1 MTERHDGPIIGVI
14 GGSGLYHIDGLTDV
28 EWRRVESPFG
38 RTSDEFCF
46 GKLDGQ
52 PVVFLPRH
60 GRGHVLPPTAIPF
73 RANIDALKRCGVTDI
88 ISLSAVGSLREDL
101 APGDFVVDRP
111 VHRPHLRAGEELL
124 RAGLRRAC
132 VDGAAGLRP
141 HRRRGRRRRRRT
153 PASR

>member
-1 MTERHDGPIIGVI
+1 MTGRVIGII
-14 GGSGLYHIDGLTDV
+14 GGSGLYRIDGLTDV

-38 RTSDEFCF
+38 STSDEFCF

-88 ISLSAVGSLREDL
+88 ISLSAVGRPPEGFCPR
-101 APGDFVVDRP
+101 AFVVVVPVIDRP
-111 VHRPHLRAGEELL
+111 LAR
-124 RAGLRRAC
+124 
-132 VDGAAGLRP
+132 
-141 HRRRGRRRRRRT
+141 
-153 PASR
+153 